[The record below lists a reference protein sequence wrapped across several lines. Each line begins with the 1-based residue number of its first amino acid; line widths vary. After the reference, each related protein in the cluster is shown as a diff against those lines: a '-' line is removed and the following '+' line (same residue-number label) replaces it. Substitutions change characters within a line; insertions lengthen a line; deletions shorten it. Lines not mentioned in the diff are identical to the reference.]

1 MHAIRSMAFAGMLAG
16 LAACA
21 GDPVAANDPYPPT
34 PYPWCADEARAA
46 ASQPISKDASREER
60 EAVRD
65 YHMSKACQK
74 ELEQKVEVSFPAK
87 PRKD

>member
-1 MHAIRSMAFAGMLAG
+1 MRQRLDNGQRPLPA
-16 LAACA
+16 
-21 GDPVAANDPYPPT
+21 

-60 EAVRD
+60 EAMRD

-74 ELEQKVEVSFPAK
+74 ALEQKVEVSFPAK
-87 PRKD
+87 STKD